1 VSLSSQFAPGEL
13 RSILIAWAVLS
24 FAISISYIE
33 GLFSGGAGITA
44 IVAAFVAT
52 ATAFIL
58 HEMGHKFV
66 AIGRGYV
73 AHFQIWIW
81 GIALTLLTAVAFQGM
96 FIFGAPGAVYIAP
109 AAAAG
114 GYYGY
119 SNYTSEYG
127 RVGNPQRDELMISL
141 AGPGVNLGF
150 AVLFLLVLFITPVGS
165 FLWTIAS
172 YGVGLNVGLGSF
184 NMLPIP
190 PIDGYKI
197 FKSNILVGLA
207 VALPLWALFLI
218 FFLNL

>member
-13 RSILIAWAVLS
+13 RAILIAWIVLS
-24 FAISISYIE
+24 AAISISYIE
-33 GLFSGGAGITA
+33 GLFSGTHGLTNIA
-44 IVAAFVAT
+44 AAFIAT
-52 ATAFIL
+52 ATAFIF

-81 GIALTLLTAVAFQGM
+81 GIALTLLTAIAFQGA

-114 GYYGY
+114 YYGY
-119 SNYTSEYG
+119 GYYSTQSG
-127 RVGNPQRDELMISL
+127 RLSNPQRDELMISL
-141 AGPGVNLGF
+141 AGPGVNLAF
-150 AVLFLLVLFITPVGS
+150 AVFFLALLFLAPAGS

-172 YGVGLNVGLGSF
+172 YGTGLNVGLGSF

-218 FFLNL
+218 FFLGL

>member
-13 RSILIAWAVLS
+13 RSILIAWIVLS

-33 GLFSGGAGITA
+33 GLFSGRGGVTDIA
-44 IVAAFVAT
+44 AAFIAT

-66 AIGRGYV
+66 AIERGYV

-81 GIALTLLTAVAFQGM
+81 GIALTLLTAVAFQGA

-109 AAAAG
+109 AAATG

-119 SNYTSEYG
+119 SNYTSSNG
-127 RVGNPQRDELMISL
+127 RVSNPKKDELMISL
-141 AGPGVNLGF
+141 AGPGVNLAF
-150 AVLFLLVLFITPVGS
+150 ALFFLLVLFITPLGS
-165 FLWTIAS
+165 FVWTVAS

-184 NMLPIP
+184 NMLPVP

-197 FKSNILVGLA
+197 FKSNIVAGLL

>member
-1 VSLSSQFAPGEL
+1 MSLSSQFAPGEL
-13 RSILIAWAVLS
+13 RSILIAWFVLS

-33 GLFSGGAGITA
+33 GLFSGRAGIIDIA
-44 IVAAFVAT
+44 AAFIAT

-58 HEMGHKFV
+58 HEMSHKFV
-66 AIGRGYV
+66 AISRGYV

-81 GIALTLLTAVAFQGM
+81 GIALTLITAIAFQGA

-114 GYYGY
+114 YYGY
-119 SNYTSEYG
+119 YNSTRTG
-127 RVGNPQRDELMISL
+127 RIGNPQRDELVISL
-141 AGPGVNLGF
+141 AGPGTNLVF
-150 AVLFLLVLFITPVGS
+150 AIFFLFLLFVTPIGGFV
-165 FLWTIAS
+165 WTVAS

-197 FKSNILVGLA
+197 FKSNIAIGLI
-207 VALPLWALFLI
+207 VALPLWALFLF

>member
-1 VSLSSQFAPGEL
+1 MSLSSQFAPGEL
-13 RSILIAWAVLS
+13 RSILIAWLVLS

-33 GLFSGGAGITA
+33 GLFSGTAGVSNIL
-44 IVAAFVAT
+44 AALIAT
-52 ATAFIL
+52 VTGFIL

-66 AIGRGYV
+66 AINRGYV

-81 GIALTLLTAVAFQGM
+81 GIALTLITAIAFQGQ

-114 GYYGY
+114 YYGY
-119 SNYTSEYG
+119 GYYSTQSG
-127 RVGNPQRDELMISL
+127 RIPNPQRDELAISA
-141 AGPGVNLGF
+141 AGPLVNLGF
-150 AVLFLLVLFITPVGS
+150 AIFFLALLFLSPSGT
-165 FLWTIAS
+165 FLATVAS

-184 NMLPIP
+184 NMIPFP

-207 VALPLWALFLI
+207 IALPLWALFLI
-218 FFLNL
+218 LFVGL